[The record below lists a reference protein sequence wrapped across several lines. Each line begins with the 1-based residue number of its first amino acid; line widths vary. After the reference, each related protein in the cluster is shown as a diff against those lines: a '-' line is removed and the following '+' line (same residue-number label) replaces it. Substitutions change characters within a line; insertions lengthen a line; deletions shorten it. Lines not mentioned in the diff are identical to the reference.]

1 MNFKYPS
8 NRHVTTLIYQI
19 IWINMTL
26 SKNEK
31 LYLSCLNISFNEI
44 KKKVLFLYFSIW
56 FLYSNIR
63 LYMMSTNVLVTK
75 KCRDFILLL
84 IPLITIAAIVT
95 YNINLNSDK
104 NDNALYSLSNKA
116 FAQPSL
122 NKITITAKS
131 AQFLPLTNFTY
142 NQLKVI
148 VNYQVN
154 DISLVNT
161 KLNGVMQIYFSNGTL
176 IKTSSFPNGF
186 VINKSGMVQFAT
198 SFADKSLLNLKYA
211 VVLTDL
217 VKSKP
222 LSNIVTK
229 TISFK
234 SNQAY
239 PN

>member
-1 MNFKYPS
+1 
-8 NRHVTTLIYQI
+8 
-19 IWINMTL
+19 
-26 SKNEK
+26 
-31 LYLSCLNISFNEI
+31 
-44 KKKVLFLYFSIW
+44 
-56 FLYSNIR
+56 
-63 LYMMSTNVLVTK
+63 MSTNVLVTK
-75 KCRDFILLL
+75 KHRDFILIL
-84 IPLITIAAIVT
+84 IPLITIAAVAT
-95 YNINLNSDK
+95 YNINFNSDK
-104 NDNALYSLSNKA
+104 NDGALYGLFNKA

-131 AQFLPLTNFTY
+131 AQFLPLTNFTF

-161 KLNGVMQIYFSNGTL
+161 KLNGVMQIYTSNGTL

-198 SFADKSLLNLKYA
+198 AFADKSLLNLKYA
-211 VVLTDL
+211 IVLTDL

-234 SNQAY
+234 SNQVFS
-239 PN
+239 N

>member
-1 MNFKYPS
+1 MGFYF
-8 NRHVTTLIYQI
+8 Y
-19 IWINMTL
+19 
-26 SKNEK
+26 
-31 LYLSCLNISFNEI
+31 NI
-44 KKKVLFLYFSIW
+44 SIW

-75 KCRDFILLL
+75 KHRDLILLL
-84 IPLITIAAIVT
+84 IPLITIAAVAI
-95 YNINLNSDK
+95 YNINFNSYK
-104 NDNALYSLSNKA
+104 NDNTLNSLFNKA

-148 VNYQVN
+148 INYQVN

-161 KLNGVMQIYFSNGTL
+161 KLNGVMQVYFSNGTL

-186 VINKSGMVQFAT
+186 IINKSGMVQFAT
-198 SFADKSLLNLKYA
+198 SFADKSPSNLKYA

-229 TISFK
+229 IISFK
-234 SNQAY
+234 SNQVY
-239 PN
+239 TN